1 LHVSK
6 WYGFRERWGFTMIST
21 QKSRLARTLVALMA
35 LSVITAVTPT
45 ATAATKTITCYKGT
59 VSGIKV
65 KKVTATNPKCPT
77 GFSIKKPVVMPT
89 VKATVKPTVK
99 PTTTAP
105 STVQNVAFSGTYT
118 GKIGLLW
125 GDSFVQATSVDGTG
139 TGNVLGLSDLAGTGS
154 SAPSNQCDA
163 FNCSGTL
170 SGGGNTLK
178 IAFDSSAKACAEDAD
193 APTTITFTG
202 NAIING
208 GTGKYA
214 GATGTL
220 KVTGGSFG
228 IKSTTAGAKEIN
240 AFKFTIAG
248 NIVTK

>member
-1 LHVSK
+1 
-6 WYGFRERWGFTMIST
+6 MIST
-21 QKSRLARTLVALMA
+21 QKSKLARLLVALMA
-35 LSVITAVTPT
+35 FSVLTAVAPT
-45 ATAATKTITCYKGT
+45 ANAATKTITCYKGK
-59 VSGIKV
+59 IV
-65 KKVTATNPKCPT
+65 KKVTAVKPKCPT
-77 GFSIKKPVVMPT
+77 GFKIKKPVVKPT
-89 VKATVKPTVK
+89 VTPTVTPTVKPTVK
-99 PTTTAP
+99 PTTTSP
-105 STVQNVAFSGTYT
+105 TTVETVAFSGTYT

-125 GDSFVQATSVDGTG
+125 GDSSVQATSVDGTG
-139 TGNVLGLSDLAGTGS
+139 TGNVLGLTDLSGTGS
-154 SAPSNQCDA
+154 SAPANQCDT
-163 FNCSGTL
+163 FNGSGTL

-178 IAFDSSAKACAEDAD
+178 LTFDSSAKACAADAD

-220 KVTGGSFG
+220 KVTGGSFS

>member
-1 LHVSK
+1 MK
-6 WYGFRERWGFTMIST
+6 ST
-21 QKSRLARTLVALMA
+21 QKKKLARILVALMA
-35 LSVITAVTPT
+35 ISVLTAVTPT
-45 ATAATKTITCYKGT
+45 ANAASKTITCYKGK
-59 VSGIKV
+59 IV
-65 KKVTATNPKCPT
+65 KKVTAVKPQCPK
-77 GFSIKKPVVMPT
+77 GFTTKKPVV
-89 VKATVKPTVK
+89 KSTVKPTVT
-99 PTTTAP
+99 PTPTA
-105 STVQNVAFSGTYT
+105 TATGGNVAFSGTYS

-125 GDSFVQATSVDGTG
+125 GDSSVQATSVDGTG
-139 TGNVLGLSDLAGTGS
+139 TGNVLGLTELSGNGS
-154 SAPSNQCDA
+154 AAPANQCDA
-163 FNCSGTL
+163 FNGTGIL

-178 IAFDSSAKACAEDAD
+178 LTFDSSAKACAEDAG

-220 KVTGGSFG
+220 KVTGGSFN
-228 IKSTTAGAKEIN
+228 IKSTTAGAKEIS

>member
-1 LHVSK
+1 
-6 WYGFRERWGFTMIST
+6 MIPT
-21 QKSRLARTLVALMA
+21 QKSKFARILVALMVF
-35 LSVITAVTPT
+35 SVLTAVTPT
-45 ATAATKTITCYKGT
+45 ATAATKTITCYKGK
-59 VSGIKV
+59 VV

-77 GFSIKKPVVMPT
+77 GFTTKKPV
-89 VKATVKPTVK
+89 VKPTVK

-105 STVQNVAFSGTYT
+105 ATGGTVAFSGTYS

-125 GDSFVQATSVDGTG
+125 GDSYVQATSVDGTG
-139 TGNVLGLSDLAGTGS
+139 TGNVLGLTDLAGTGS
-154 SAPSNQCDA
+154 SAPANQCDT
-163 FNCSGTL
+163 FNGSGTL

-178 IAFDSSAKACAEDAD
+178 LTFDSSAKACAEDAE

-220 KVTGGSFG
+220 KVTGGSFS
-228 IKSTTAGAKEIN
+228 IKSTTAGAKEIS

>member
-1 LHVSK
+1 
-6 WYGFRERWGFTMIST
+6 
-21 QKSRLARTLVALMA
+21 MA
-35 LSVITAVTPT
+35 LSVLAAVTPT
-45 ATAATKTITCYKGT
+45 ANAATKTITCYKGT
-59 VSGIKV
+59 VV
-65 KKVTATNPKCPT
+65 KKVTAAAPKCPT
-77 GFSIKKPVVMPT
+77 GFTTKKPV
-89 VKATVKPTVK
+89 VKPTVK
-99 PTTTAP
+99 PTTTTAATGA
-105 STVQNVAFSGTYT
+105 TVEFSGTYT

-139 TGNVLGLSDLAGTGS
+139 TGNVLGLTDLAGSGS
-154 SAPSNQCDA
+154 AAPANQCDT
-163 FNCSGTL
+163 FNGSGTF

-178 IAFDSSAKACAEDAD
+178 VTFDSSAKACAEDAD

-220 KVTGGSFG
+220 KVTGGSFS
-228 IKSTTAGAKEIN
+228 IKSTTAGAKEVN

-248 NIVTK
+248 KIVTK

>member
-1 LHVSK
+1 
-6 WYGFRERWGFTMIST
+6 MISI
-21 QKSRLARTLVALMA
+21 QKKRFARILVALMA
-35 LSVITAVTPT
+35 LSVLTAVAPT
-45 ATAATKTITCYKGT
+45 ANAATKTITCYK
-59 VSGIKV
+59 SKIV
-65 KKVTATNPKCPT
+65 KKVTAVKPQCPK
-77 GFSIKKPVVMPT
+77 GFTTKKPV
-89 VKATVKPTVK
+89 VKPTVK
-99 PTTTAP
+99 PTPTPTA
-105 STVQNVAFSGTYT
+105 TATGGNVAFSGTYS

-125 GDSFVQATSVDGTG
+125 GDSSVQATSVDGTG
-139 TGNVLGLSDLAGTGS
+139 TGNVLGLTELSGNGS
-154 SAPSNQCDA
+154 AAPANQCDA
-163 FNCSGTL
+163 FNGTGIL

-178 IAFDSSAKACAEDAD
+178 LTFDSSAKACAEDAG

-220 KVTGGSFG
+220 KVTGGSFS

>member
-1 LHVSK
+1 MK
-6 WYGFRERWGFTMIST
+6 ST
-21 QKSRLARTLVALMA
+21 QKSKLARILVALIA
-35 LSVITAVTPT
+35 LSVLTAVTPT
-45 ATAATKTITCYKGT
+45 ANAATKTITCYKGK
-59 VSGIKV
+59 II
-65 KKVTATNPKCPT
+65 KKVTAVKPKCPT
-77 GFSIKKPVVMPT
+77 GFKIKKPVVNP
-89 VKATVKPTVK
+89 TVKPTVK

-105 STVQNVAFSGTYT
+105 STVATVSFSGTYI

-139 TGNVLGLSDLAGTGS
+139 TGNVLGLTDLAGAGS
-154 SAPSNQCDA
+154 SSPANQCDT
-163 FNCSGTL
+163 FNGTGTL

-178 IAFDSSAKACAEDAD
+178 VTFDSSAKACAEDAG

-220 KVTGGSFG
+220 KVTGGSFS